1 MLKFHNKSDFIE
13 DKFFK
18 IQNFIFFLLYDSD
31 TFLVFG
37 AVIQFFYI
45 YARFTAIK
53 HFDIYCV

>member
-37 AVIQFFYI
+37 AVIQFFLYLC
-45 YARFTAIK
+45 T
-53 HFDIYCV
+53 IYCNKTF